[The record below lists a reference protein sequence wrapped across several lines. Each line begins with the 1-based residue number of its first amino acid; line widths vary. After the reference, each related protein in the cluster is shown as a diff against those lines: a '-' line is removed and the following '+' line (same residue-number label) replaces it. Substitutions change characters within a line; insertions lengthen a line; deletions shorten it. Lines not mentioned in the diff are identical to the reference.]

1 VVNYDARLQGSA
13 AAILHELLQHYISA
27 EFGRVKQCADD
38 RLQFELSTILERPG
52 LEAVLVDSMNPPEV
66 HLTLPMACKDVPE
79 ITAWPGALQLQIIFY
94 LGTTRTPSTMILE
107 REVFP
112 LLKGFKIPG
121 WIANETF
128 AGEYAE
134 SVQAKLNDWCQVQI
148 RRTAL
153 QAAYCE
159 ALAKLFG
166 CPLERSADSSQISFH
181 FSIAS
186 LANFVVV
193 IHFQTG
199 PEFPIQMPNITI
211 QTLMSTRG
219 GDTRTLSASHSG
231 NNHHS
236 LINISPFVLLLPPL
250 LYLPRHNFVFFPL
263 LCLVSPPWI
272 TRLHAAARS
281 Q

>member
-1 VVNYDARLQGSA
+1 MDAHDGSSRSLGPQWDLIA
-13 AAILHELLQHYISA
+13 
-27 EFGRVKQCADD
+27 
-38 RLQFELSTILERPG
+38 
-52 LEAVLVDSMNPPEV
+52 
-66 HLTLPMACKDVPE
+66 E

-219 GDTRTLSASHSG
+219 GKCFRAVYNSYPYSPRWPPEEIAERHRAFLTDT
-231 NNHHS
+231 
-236 LINISPFVLLLPPL
+236 LPA
-250 LYLPRHNFVFFPL
+250 FKG
-263 LCLVSPPWI
+263 LVTQQS
-272 TRLHAAARS
+272 S
-281 Q
+281 Y